1 MRTWFAVL
9 AVAAGSFGFRA
20 VPLFVPWVASPPA
33 HIERRL
39 TRAGAASLVALAVAA
54 TRRQSEG
61 ATPGAT
67 VAVVAALTIGL
78 LAARRGA
85 AMPVVVVAGI
95 ATHAVLT
102 LALEH
107 V

>member
-20 VPLFVPWVASPPA
+20 VPLFVPWVASPSPR
-33 HIERRL
+33 IERRL
-39 TRAGAASLVALAVAA
+39 TRAGAASLVALAMAA
-54 TRRQSEG
+54 TRRQTEGVGAG
-61 ATPGAT
+61 ATA
-67 VAVVAALTIGL
+67 AVVAALAIGL

-85 AMPVVVVAGI
+85 AMPTVVVAGI